1 MASTPAAVTQ
11 VQVAQ
16 VQVADAAVQADD
28 NEQMEPIE
36 AEVQA
41 ATTALKLTEDRFED
55 DGNADDSDD
64 DSDFDFEY

>member
-16 VQVADAAVQADD
+16 VQVADAAVQVDD
-28 NEQMEPIE
+28 NEQMESIK

-55 DGNADDSDD
+55 DDNADDSDY
-64 DSDFDFEY
+64 DSRFDFEY